1 MNKGTLLIS
10 LDFELFW
17 GVQDCHTYEDYG
29 DNVLGGRKAIPQLL
43 ELFKEHGIHASWAT
57 VGMMFAENKDE
68 IIAFS
73 PSEDLRPSFDNAA
86 LSGYRVL
93 NHIGN
98 NEQEEPYFYGKSLID
113 LISEYPNQ
121 EIASHTYSHY
131 YAREAGQTYDE
142 FDADLKAAKNI
153 SVAKGYDVKT
163 LVFPRNQSKKEYESA
178 ITNNG
183 YLAFRGEEEDW
194 IHKIPIN
201 IVKRMF
207 RLADSYLNLT
217 GSAAYSIESF
227 KSGELY
233 NFRGSRFL
241 RPYNHSLRFFESL
254 KIKRIKGQMKK
265 AAKKGR
271 IFHLWWHPHNIGI
284 NTEKNLKNIK
294 EILDYFD
301 ELKNKYGMESKNM
314 LELAEEINNS

>member
-17 GVQDCHTYEDYG
+17 GVQDRHTYQDYG
-29 DNVLGGRKAIPQLL
+29 DSVLGGRKAIPQLL
-43 ELFKEHGIHASWAT
+43 ELFREHDIHASWAT
-57 VGMMFAENKDE
+57 VGMMFAESKDE

-73 PSEDLRPSFDNAA
+73 PDQDLRPSYDNAA
-86 LSGYRVL
+86 LSAYRVL

-113 LISEYPNQ
+113 LIAKYPHQ
-121 EIASHTYSHY
+121 EIASHTFSHY

-142 FDADLKAAKNI
+142 FDADLKAANKI

-163 LVFPRNQSKKEYESA
+163 LVFPRNQNKKEFDSA

-194 IHKIPIN
+194 IHKIPIK

-207 RLADSYLNLT
+207 RLTDSYLNLT
-217 GSAAYSIESF
+217 GSATYSTEDF
-227 KSGELY
+227 KSGELH

-241 RPYNHSLRFFESL
+241 RPYNYSLRFFEGL
-254 KIKRIKGQMKK
+254 KIRRVKGQMKK

-271 IFHLWWHPHNIGI
+271 IFHLWWHPHNIGV
-284 NTEKNLKNIK
+284 NTEKNIENIK
-294 EILDYFD
+294 EILDYYD

-314 LELAEEINNS
+314 LELAEEINNR